1 MEQTVRGLH
10 LVFDRA
16 EQDVLSGTKKGFYNA
31 ADLNRVGEA
40 EVDLAAL
47 CRELGHACAVS
58 PKTDW
63 TVADIPTQVQMQ
75 TYIGHLNTFKALF
88 PYPDFMPPVPADM
101 NHLDW
106 QKANDI
112 EELLYHWFFM
122 VQSIRDSWLYAGEIY
137 AGEAI

>member
-75 TYIGHLNTFKALF
+75 TLSRFHAPSAGGHESPGLAK
-88 PYPDFMPPVPADM
+88 
-101 NHLDW
+101 
-106 QKANDI
+106 
-112 EELLYHWFFM
+112 
-122 VQSIRDSWLYAGEIY
+122 G
-137 AGEAI
+137 